1 MTSDQQRPIMV
12 TGLGRSGT
20 TWMQSYLSQH
30 PRIHIHGQ
38 TPNIQWDTLWNWYE
52 TLDNQGQWSQRAN
65 RQLGLDIPHY
75 AGSPADRTRE
85 VFKRMLFEYF
95 TGNGPSR
102 ERWGLKWIDLTI
114 APGAARQFEQLW
126 PQAFWVVCIRDP
138 FLMIESAKNTFVPDL
153 NIRGRAE
160 AWVRVCRF
168 AERQDPARLAI
179 IQLDRLAQ
187 QTTEQRTGTLRQVLD
202 SLGESPTVETDSF
215 IRQWPVVHKVVPEDR
230 RTFRMSNEARQA
242 LLSSVPLL
250 NYYVN
255 KLGYDDCRQDD

>member
-1 MTSDQQRPIMV
+1 M
-12 TGLGRSGT
+12 
-20 TWMQSYLSQH
+20 
-30 PRIHIHGQ
+30 
-38 TPNIQWDTLWNWYE
+38 
-52 TLDNQGQWSQRAN
+52 
-65 RQLGLDIPHY
+65 
-75 AGSPADRTRE
+75 
-85 VFKRMLFEYF
+85 
-95 TGNGPSR
+95 
-102 ERWGLKWIDLTI
+102 KWIDLSDGTES
-114 APGAARQFEQLW
+114 GQQFEQLW
-126 PQAFWVVCIRDP
+126 PETFWIVCVRDP
-138 FLMIESAKNTFVPDL
+138 FRTIESVKNTFVPTL
-153 NIRGRAE
+153 NIRGYVNG
-160 AWVRVCRF
+160 WVRTCEF
-168 AERQDPARLAI
+168 IERQDPARLAI